1 MQSFHWYKSRMVL
14 TSEEE
19 VINLACIL
27 LTSNYFT
34 YKQS

>member
-1 MQSFHWYKSRMVL
+1 MQSFHWYKSREVVS
-14 TSEEE
+14 SEDELMD
-19 VINLACIL
+19 LACIL